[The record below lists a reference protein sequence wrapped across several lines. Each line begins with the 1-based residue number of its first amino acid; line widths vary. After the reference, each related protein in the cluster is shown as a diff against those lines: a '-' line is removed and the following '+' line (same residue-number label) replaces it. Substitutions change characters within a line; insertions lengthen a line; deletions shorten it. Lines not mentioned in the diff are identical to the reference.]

1 MITPPVIQSLTNEN
15 TMLASASIED
25 LEEYKKNACKILRSQ
40 TQCAT
45 AKIVEELIDQE
56 IMNRKIIEEWNKIYE
71 QFPEH
76 VGMQEVIPIELENNP
91 KQVEENLKT
100 VLTLEYMGIH
110 IEDVVD
116 DFKQLYYFSVP
127 ERSTLKIESVKE
139 QAETAEDLM
148 KVAKTILTEIILDI
162 YKAELADGEED
173 EEFYKDVE
181 NNISDYALFFAKV
194 RQGEIW
200 NKEMGKA
207 AVNKALGKFPNP
219 LYRQVQKENNYMQL
233 NDKIYILYI
242 VQ

>member
-1 MITPPVIQSLTNEN
+1 
-15 TMLASASIED
+15 
-25 LEEYKKNACKILRSQ
+25 
-40 TQCAT
+40 
-45 AKIVEELIDQE
+45 
-56 IMNRKIIEEWNKIYE
+56 
-71 QFPEH
+71 
-76 VGMQEVIPIELENNP
+76 
-91 KQVEENLKT
+91 
-100 VLTLEYMGIH
+100 MGIH

-127 ERSTLKIESVKE
+127 ERSILKVESVKE

-148 KVAKTILTEIILDI
+148 KVAKTILTEIILDT

-181 NNISDYALFFAKV
+181 NNISEYALFFAKV

-219 LYRQVQKENNYMQL
+219 LYRQV
-233 NDKIYILYI
+233 
-242 VQ
+242 

>member
-1 MITPPVIQSLTNEN
+1 MIS
-15 TMLASASIED
+15 
-25 LEEYKKNACKILRSQ
+25 
-40 TQCAT
+40 
-45 AKIVEELIDQE
+45 
-56 IMNRKIIEEWNKIYE
+56 
-71 QFPEH
+71 
-76 VGMQEVIPIELENNP
+76 IELENNP
-91 KQVEENLKT
+91 KQIEENLKS

-127 ERSTLKIESVKE
+127 ERSILKVESVKE

-148 KVAKTILTEIILDI
+148 KVAKTILTEIILDT

-181 NNISDYALFFAKV
+181 NNISEYALFFAKV

-219 LYRQVQKENNYMQL
+219 LYRQV
-233 NDKIYILYI
+233 
-242 VQ
+242 